1 MASKMRFS
9 CIFPYYSPIN
19 RASLGSQFFRTG
31 FFGATLSF
39 FFFSSSSSQ
48 KFCRKRVK
56 SRGTKKCAPLLLLL
70 LLVVFLLANVD
81 ARAEDDF
88 YALRDSYDGTS
99 PDILAFFFPR
109 GVW

>member
-1 MASKMRFS
+1 M
-9 CIFPYYSPIN
+9 
-19 RASLGSQFFRTG
+19 
-31 FFGATLSF
+31 
-39 FFFSSSSSQ
+39 
-48 KFCRKRVK
+48 K

-99 PDILAFFFPR
+99 PDILALFFPR
-109 GVW
+109 GVWLTRAHFNGRRVARMDFVCRERERKIALL